1 MRRLTIRNSD
11 GNAHAISVGYHDII
25 EKLAEYEDAEEKGV
39 LLRLPC
45 EIGKNLYDITEFVEG
60 YNSPDI
66 YLIDSSRIEVSKD
79 KEGMIYTIDSVDYR
93 ESDFGR
99 VLFTS
104 EEKAFKAISE
114 TGFIIY

>member
-1 MRRLTIRNSD
+1 MERLTVRGCD
-11 GNAHAISVGYHDII
+11 GNVHATRIGYYDII
-25 EKLAEYEDAEEKGV
+25 EKLAEYEEAEEKGI

-60 YNSPDI
+60 YDSPDI

-79 KEGMIYTIDSVDYR
+79 KEGIIYTIDSVDYR

-99 VLFTS
+99 ILFTS
-104 EEKAFKAISE
+104 EEKAMKAISE
-114 TGFIIY
+114 NGFII